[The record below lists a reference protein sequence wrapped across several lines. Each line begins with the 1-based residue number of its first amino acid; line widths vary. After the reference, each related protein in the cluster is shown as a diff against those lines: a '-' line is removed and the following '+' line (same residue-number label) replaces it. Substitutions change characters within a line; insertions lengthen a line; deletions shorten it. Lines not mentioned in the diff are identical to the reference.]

1 MLATRGVPGAAGLGP
16 AFALAPSA
24 AVAASASRP
33 SGAGPK
39 KELPLYAVRWQQAMA
54 PTAKTSK
61 TPDAKAAPLRPS
73 SKTTVKEGHFL
84 MKLTAEPLSEDQ
96 VAGAIQAAKDQLQL
110 VVACQPMITFE
121 EEQQLAWHFVYLVQR
136 LLEAGVMVSLLLVTS
151 AAATGAMVAGA
162 SKAVAMEASELKI
175 QRVFVSPGCF
185 EDISLHVS
193 RLCTAAAT
201 YSEETDLWFSDINKP
216 GMAYVP
222 RLEPMA
228 SGKRTRCIQA
238 HGIDGELASYVLT
251 GATGGLGKAVVSWL
265 VKDQGLQ
272 PSQLILL
279 RRAGSSKLD
288 DELAMCTVIEANRV
302 DCKESLKKALG
313 NVRNV
318 NGVFH
323 LAGVLDDGIIGGM
336 TEERMKKVAQPK
348 CALLLALLEAAKE
361 LDWPL
366 QWGLGFSSTSSLFG
380 YAGQVNYCAANA
392 LLDHMS
398 TFGTNPGLSSQGP
411 SAACRIIT
419 VNWGPWGEAG
429 MAQEG
434 TKAYE
439 QAVKEGDTPLSTSA
453 ALECLAVA
461 LSQAT
466 QVQGCTQLCA
476 CDVQWQKSQWKD
488 LPILD
493 HVHDRKLFQEE
504 VKPKEEN
511 GSKES
516 SIQGFLSQQ
525 AKTGGGNWGRV
536 KGKSLHQ
543 LGLDSLELVQLRN
556 LFNKKYNVNVPLGI
570 IADPSQKLGDLA
582 SALLKFVA

>member
-1 MLATRGVPGAAGLGP
+1 MKARGEDED
-16 AFALAPSA
+16 F
-24 AVAASASRP
+24 
-33 SGAGPK
+33 
-39 KELPLYAVRWQQAMA
+39 
-54 PTAKTSK
+54 
-61 TPDAKAAPLRPS
+61 LRRYFES
-73 SKTTVKEGHFL
+73 TVQ
-84 MKLTAEPLSEDQ
+84 MK
-96 VAGAIQAAKDQLQL
+96 
-110 VVACQPMITFE
+110 
-121 EEQQLAWHFVYLVQR
+121 VQR
-136 LLEAGVMVSLLLVTS
+136 FRDV
-151 AAATGAMVAGA
+151 
-162 SKAVAMEASELKI
+162 
-175 QRVFVSPGCF
+175 
-185 EDISLHVS
+185 
-193 RLCTAAAT
+193 
-201 YSEETDLWFSDINKP
+201 
-216 GMAYVP
+216 
-222 RLEPMA
+222 
-228 SGKRTRCIQA
+228 
-238 HGIDGELASYVLT
+238 
-251 GATGGLGKAVVSWL
+251 GATE
-265 VKDQGLQ
+265 QGIRREVQSMMLD
-272 PSQLILL
+272 PMTDWNSSSLPLILL

-398 TFGTNPGLSSQGP
+398 TFGANPVSSQGP

-582 SALLKFVA
+582 SALLKFARISNMGKRQRQSKGVQGSMRKGGAPRVATSKETPLLNCGSLQLTSKEQILTLSQLDFEAKHRVLQLLGLAQCVSRP